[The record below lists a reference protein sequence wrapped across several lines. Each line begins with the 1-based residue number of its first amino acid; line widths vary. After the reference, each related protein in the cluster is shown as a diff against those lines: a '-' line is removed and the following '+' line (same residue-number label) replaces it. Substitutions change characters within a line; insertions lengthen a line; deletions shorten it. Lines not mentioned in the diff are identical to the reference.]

1 MTLIWPAADLTADDQ
16 AAAFKARPSVSS
28 RPSFS
33 LLRGRCVCILPVSS
47 QKAVCTPYSS
57 PLFYFND

>member
-1 MTLIWPAADLTADDQ
+1 MTLIWPLTSQ
-16 AAAFKARPSVSS
+16 RMIKRPAFKCPIIRFLPSE
-28 RPSFS
+28 FF
-33 LLRGRCVCILPVSS
+33 RGRCVCILPVSS